1 MFGSDIIHDQHTHHN
16 VEPSITH
23 STNNITCDFRTNYTF
38 QPTICTNYCICTC
51 CHNTDIP
58 RSQCII
64 FKESNYNL
72 DNTVVVEALSNRF
85 STPTSAECIC
95 KKCHKDL
102 LQEIMPMNSV
112 ALCIKLTSHTP
123 QQTCIHCNTVPTG
136 KYLTF
141 DKTKYGENTI
151 VSQMTEKD
159 QQHIICNK
167 CHNAICKE
175 TLVTC
180 LRCTNTITK
189 ICTLK
194 FDINRY
200 TSLEQHIKDMAKSH
214 KTNCYICK
222 SCHEE
227 LQQKLT
233 CVCCNRPMQKQIC
246 KIYNKEDYNFSYFVV
261 SQCLQHLPNSTQE
274 VQYICM
280 SCDKALKQ
288 TSDED
293 PCVPYHT
300 RNANAVTGAKFLKAL
315 NQKPEYVCT
324 CCHHMLFCKTVQL
337 FHITDYD
344 MNNDTVKAC
353 LSHVICHEIA
363 QTYI

>member
-1 MFGSDIIHDQHTHHN
+1 MFGSDINHDQHTQDN
-16 VEPSITH
+16 VEQSRTH
-23 STNNITCDFRTNYTF
+23 ATNNITCDFRANYTF
-38 QPTICTNYCICTC
+38 QPTICTNYCLCTC

-64 FKESNYNL
+64 FKESKYNF
-72 DNTVVVEALSNRF
+72 DNTIVVEALSNRF
-85 STPTSAECIC
+85 STPTSAEYIC

-112 ALCIKLTSHTP
+112 ALCIKQTSHKP

-159 QQHIICNK
+159 QQNIICNK
-167 CHNAICKE
+167 CHNAICRE

-180 LRCTNTITK
+180 LRCTKTMTK

-200 TSLEQHIKDMAKSH
+200 TSLEQNIQEMAKSH

-222 SCHEE
+222 SCHQE
-227 LQQKLT
+227 LQQKMT
-233 CVCCNRPMQKQIC
+233 CVCCNRQMQKHVC
-246 KIYNKEDYNFSYFVV
+246 KMYNKEDYDFSYFVV
-261 SQCLQHLPNSTQE
+261 SQCLQHLANSTHE
-274 VQYICM
+274 VQYICI
-280 SCDKALKQ
+280 SCNKALKQ
-288 TSDED
+288 TSDEN
-293 PCVPYHT
+293 PLVPYHAKY
-300 RNANAVTGAKFLKAL
+300 ANAVTGANFLKAL
-315 NQKPEYVCT
+315 NQRPEYVCT
-324 CCHHMLFCKTVQL
+324 CCHHMLFCKTVQQ
-337 FHITDYD
+337 FHIKDYD
-344 MNNDTVKAC
+344 MNNDTIKAC
-353 LSHVICHEIA
+353 LSH
-363 QTYI
+363 